1 LNWKTM
7 MTLPMR
13 SPLPSRRAVRVV
25 LTGIL
30 LATALAAV
38 PALAQDKP
46 PKPDH
51 GPGAQGHH
59 PPPSAYEDC
68 KGKKAGERVQHTTP
82 EGTAP
87 ATCEPSP
94 EGMVARPDRPPPR

>member
-1 LNWKTM
+1 M

-13 SPLPSRRAVRVV
+13 SHLPPRQAVRVV

-30 LATALAAV
+30 LATALAV

-46 PKPDH
+46 PRPDQ
-51 GPGAQGHH
+51 GPGVQGHH

-68 KGKKAGERVQHTTP
+68 KGKKAGDRVQHTTP

-94 EGMVARPDRPPPR
+94 EGMVARHDRPPPR